1 MLDVALNIWAWA
13 GTIVGALIIFTL
25 GLLIGTIILFVL
37 GALVTRVIIWVGG
50 KLDESEERRNK
61 NDDQ

>member
-13 GTIVGALIIFTL
+13 GTIAGALIIFAL
-25 GLLIGTIILFVL
+25 GLLIGTIILIVL

-61 NDDQ
+61 KDEQ